1 MKILI
6 VDDDESLT
14 QVLSTAFTKEGFT
27 TIVSKTGRDGLNKAK
42 EENPNLILLDQVLPD
57 ISGNQIL
64 KELKIDEQTK
74 TIPVMMVSNF
84 RQEDLVNQA
93 INDGAT
99 DYIFKY
105 QADIE
110 DIVNKVKGALKSD
123 DSGQTV

>member
-84 RQEDLVNQA
+84 SQEDLVNQA